1 MTMTLPQA
9 LDTDLLR
16 AFVLIAEGHSFTQA
30 AARVGRTQSAVS
42 MQVKR
47 LEEQLGQPVLSRSKG
62 GSVELTPHGHYLLT
76 RARQILAL
84 NDEVLTTFRTPQIA
98 GTVRLGTPDDYA
110 FAYLP
115 PILKRFAETHPAV
128 QVDVVCS
135 PSGEL
140 MRRLKADELD
150 LTLISDGHQPAGWP
164 AVPLW
169 RGPLVWVTSTR
180 FAPHRQ
186 DPLPLALA
194 DRQAVP
200 GARAGLRM
208 GGCRG
213 ACAGAGRP
221 ALSHRLHLGLADR
234 HACAGAGG
242 TGGHRVD
249 LVLAAGRAAPDA
261 ARGGTAEAAG
271 VRHPAAEGQATAAAG
286 DRCAGGAYRGELR
299 AGRGS
304 VGRGGI
310 GGRRSGTLT
319 RTLCAATS
327 PTEWERQ

>member
-1 MTMTLPQA
+1 MTLPQA

-47 LEEQLGQPVLSRSKG
+47 LEEALGQPVLSRGKG

-98 GTVRLGTPDDYA
+98 GTVRLGSPDDYA

-135 PSGEL
+135 PSAEL
-140 MRRLKADELD
+140 MHRIKAGELD
-150 LTLISDGHQPAGWP
+150 LTLISDGHQPRDWP
-164 AVPLW
+164 TVPLW

-194 DRQAVP
+194 DRQP
-200 GARAGLRM
+200 FLARGQD
-208 GGCRG
+208 CEW
-213 ACAGAGRP
+213 AGAAVRALEQAGP

-242 TGGHRVD
+242 AGGDRLHA
-249 LVLAAGRAAPDA
+249 VLAAGWAAGDA
-261 ARGGTAEAAG
+261 AGGGAAEAARL
-271 VRHPAAEGQATAAAG
+271 RHPAAEGQAPAAAG

-299 AGRGS
+299 DGRRSG
-304 VGRGGI
+304 GRGGI
-310 GGRRSGTLT
+310 GGRGAAPSPA
-319 RTLCAATS
+319 TLCAATS

>member
-1 MTMTLPQA
+1 MTLPHA

-30 AARVGRTQSAVS
+30 AARVGRTQSAIS

-47 LEEQLGQPVLSRSKG
+47 LEDVLGQPVLSRSKG

-98 GTVRLGTPDDYA
+98 GTVRLGSPDDYA

-135 PSGEL
+135 PSTEL
-140 MRRLKADELD
+140 MHRIKADELD
-150 LTLISDGHQPAGWP
+150 LTLISNGHHPPDWQT
-164 AVPLW
+164 VPLW

-180 FAPHRQ
+180 YAPHRQ

-194 DRQAVP
+194 GPRAVSRP
-200 GARAGLRM
+200 RAGLRV
-208 GGCRG
+208 GRRRG
-213 ACAGAGRP
+213 SCAGEGRT
-221 ALSHRLHLGLADR
+221 ALPHRLHLGLADR
-234 HACAGAGG
+234 HPRAGAGG
-242 TGGHRVD
+242 SGGHRLD
-249 LVLAAGRAAPDA
+249 AVLAAGRPAGDA
-261 ARGGTAEAAG
+261 ARGGPAAAAG
-271 VRHPAAEGQATAAAG
+271 LRHPAAEGKAPAPAG
-286 DRCAGGAYRGELR
+286 DRRAGSAYRGELR
-299 AGRGS
+299 GS
-304 VGRGGI
+304 
-310 GGRRSGTLT
+310 T
-319 RTLCAATS
+319 RARVAAA
-327 PTEWERQ
+327 E

>member
-1 MTMTLPQA
+1 MSLPHA
-9 LDTDLLR
+9 LDSDLLR

-47 LEEQLGQPVLSRSKG
+47 LEDVLGQPVLSRGKG

-84 NDEVLTTFRTPQIA
+84 NDEVLTTFRAPQIA

-135 PSGEL
+135 PSSEL
-140 MRRLKADELD
+140 VHRIKAGELD
-150 LTLISDGHQPAGWP
+150 LTLISDGHLLADWSR
-164 AVPLW
+164 VPLW

-194 DRQAVP
+194 DRKPPPGRIASGRVP
-200 GARAGLRM
+200 PCGRWNRPAGAIASPIPRPHRSARM
-208 GGCRG
+208 RRFSPGWRSPSQPCPGCRRDCARCVPTR
-213 ACAGAGRP
+213 ACP
-221 ALSHRLHLGLADR
+221 
-234 HACAGAGG
+234 
-242 TGGHRVD
+242 
-249 LVLAAGRAAPDA
+249 
-261 ARGGTAEAAG
+261 
-271 VRHPAAEGQATAAAG
+271 
-286 DRCAGGAYRGELR
+286 
-299 AGRGS
+299 GS
-304 VGRGGI
+304 PN
-310 GGRRSGTLT
+310 SAS
-319 RTLCAATS
+319 CC
-327 PTEWERQ
+327 